1 MNTAPARQAELQ
13 RKTRETT
20 IQIEVD
26 LDGTGQAEIQTGL
39 GFFDHMLTSFVRH
52 SHLDLKLSCQGD
64 LHIDDHHTIEDCGLA
79 LGGAIDQALGDRS
92 GICRFGY
99 AYAPLDESLVRAV
112 LDLSGRGGGWIELPF
127 RGRHLGVV
135 ATENLTHFFRSFA
148 QALRGTMHV
157 DAVRHENDHH
167 LAEAAF
173 KAAALAL
180 RQACQRDDSTE
191 IPSTKGIL

>member
-1 MNTAPARQAELQ
+1 MNTAPARRADLHRQ
-13 RKTRETT
+13 TRETA
-20 IQIEVD
+20 IRIEVD

-39 GFFDHMLTSFVRH
+39 GFFDHMLTSFARH
-52 SHLDLKLSCQGD
+52 SRTDLKLECQGD

-79 LGGAIDQALGDRS
+79 LGGAIDQALGDRG
-92 GICRFGY
+92 GIRRVGY

-127 RGRHLGVV
+127 RGSHLGAV

-148 QALRGTMHV
+148 QALRGTLHIDV
-157 DAVRHENDHH
+157 VRHENDHH

-180 RQACQRDDSTE
+180 RQACQRDGSSE
-191 IPSTKGIL
+191 IPSTKGVL